1 MVITEDLRENKPNQ
15 HSVIE
20 IVNESLGDGGVPFT
34 DHDFHDHWFSDL
46 AIQLSLVVLQW
57 YMALGMLFIGI

>member
-34 DHDFHDHWFSDL
+34 DHDFHDH
-46 AIQLSLVVLQW
+46 
-57 YMALGMLFIGI
+57 